1 MKSTT
6 SFAVAI
12 LMLMSDSSAF
22 HVPHTRHQHPFD
34 IRYRQEQLEQDFIL
48 EESTKP
54 STTDR
59 SRQAITTIESSS
71 DTQLLPN
78 EWQLMNATL
87 STPISYDEE
96 TGMVQTAVRA
106 IVQHPISSIVVDNHV
121 VGLSSTLVIATGA
134 LHEIVDCV
142 QLEWTHHATQS
153 TEGLAL
159 LSLGHFLHYGRETV
173 RQLVE
178 LQHQESKSKSGI
190 AREAVE

>member
-1 MKSTT
+1 
-6 SFAVAI
+6 
-12 LMLMSDSSAF
+12 
-22 HVPHTRHQHPFD
+22 
-34 IRYRQEQLEQDFIL
+34 
-48 EESTKP
+48 
-54 STTDR
+54 
-59 SRQAITTIESSS
+59 
-71 DTQLLPN
+71 
-78 EWQLMNATL
+78 MNATL